1 MTGDAGPPAS
11 PGVVHHRVAEV
22 EGHAI
27 FYREAGPPA
36 GPHVVL
42 LHGAPASSSMF
53 RHLIP
58 LLADRYHVIAPD
70 LLGFG
75 HSARP
80 PVEQFA
86 YTFDALARLTGGLL
100 DGLGIRRF
108 AMYVQDYGAP
118 VGWRLAL
125 GDEHAITGVVTQNGN
140 AYEEGFVTPFWEPL
154 WAYAANPNARTEA
167 PLRASLELDAIRW
180 QYTHGV
186 PDITLIDPDAW
197 QHDHA
202 MVSRP
207 GNAEVQL
214 ALYAD
219 YPSNVALYDDVH
231 RWFADRH
238 VPLLAAWGAND
249 EIFSPDGARAFRRD
263 LPEAEIH
270 LLDAGHFAL
279 ESELGTIAQL
289 MRTFLAVPALN
300 RS

>member
-1 MTGDAGPPAS
+1 MPA
-11 PGVVHHRVAEV
+11 VHHRTAEV
-22 EGHAI
+22 DGYDI

-80 PVEQFA
+80 PVEEFT
-86 YTFDALARLTGGLL
+86 YSFDALARLTGGLL
-100 DGLGIRRF
+100 DHLGVGRF

-125 GDEHAITGVVTQNGN
+125 DDKYAITGIVTQNGN
-140 AYEEGFVTPFWEPL
+140 AYEEGFVAPFWEPL
-154 WAYAANPNARTEA
+154 WAYAADPGPRTDTPMRDA
-167 PLRASLELDAIRW
+167 LKLDAIRR

-186 PDITLIDPDAW
+186 PDVTLVDPDSW

-207 GNAEVQL
+207 GNAEIQL

-219 YPSNVALYDDVH
+219 YPSNVALYADIQ
-231 RWFADRH
+231 RWFREH
-238 VPLLAAWGAND
+238 QVPLLAAWGAND
-249 EIFSPDGARAFRRD
+249 EIFSPDGARAFARD
-263 LPEAEIH
+263 LPQAEIH

-279 ESELGTIAQL
+279 ESELDAIVQL
-289 MRTFLAVPALN
+289 MRSFLERAHP
-300 RS
+300 